1 VAKQKSIVPFS
12 SVTPR
17 KFQMDWYFGMTDD
30 ETAYNGWQE
39 IQEELAAQ
47 DADEFREHRWSLE
60 DPPATQE

>member
-1 VAKQKSIVPFS
+1 
-12 SVTPR
+12 
-17 KFQMDWYFGMTDD
+17 MDWYFGMTDD